1 MNEFTLKEYTQ
12 EEYKADMQKIL
23 KEKGLHDAV
32 EKYCDD
38 INSYASALSYTGH
51 RGVQEC
57 LCDILFLIDLDKENG
72 HE

>member
-1 MNEFTLKEYTQ
+1 MSEFTLREYTQ
-12 EEYKADMQKIL
+12 EEYEADMKKLL

-38 INSYASALSYTGH
+38 INSYASALSYIGH
-51 RGVQEC
+51 RGIQEF
-57 LCDILFLIDLDKENG
+57 LCDILFLIDLDKDDD